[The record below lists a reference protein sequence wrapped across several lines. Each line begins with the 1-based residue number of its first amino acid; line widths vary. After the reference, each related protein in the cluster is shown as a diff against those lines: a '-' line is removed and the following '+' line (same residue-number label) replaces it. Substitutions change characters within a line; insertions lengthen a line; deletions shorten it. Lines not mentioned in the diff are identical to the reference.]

1 MKPVVFVEV
10 HGELD
15 VDSGARGEGR
25 VLDLVKA
32 ELVEAVDEF
41 EGDAV
46 LVLARSGLLVEDFLA
61 FDDAHVV
68 LAEEGRERHFDG
80 LELVGGAGLAVACRP
95 VVAGVDFLFAG
106 DVGLLFRP
114 ELLGRPFGAPDD
126 ELLALEDGCVAV
138 GHGDDESGDA

>member
-1 MKPVVFVEV
+1 MKPVEFVEV

-106 DVGLLFRP
+106 DVGTGPGERVGSVNERSTHHRVVSGQLHDAQTPANRP
-114 ELLGRPFGAPDD
+114 LPH
-126 ELLALEDGCVAV
+126 V
-138 GHGDDESGDA
+138 

>member
-1 MKPVVFVEV
+1 MKPVVFVE
-10 HGELD
+10 ERREID
-15 VDSGARGEGR
+15 ADSGARGEGR

-68 LAEEGRERHFDG
+68 LAEEGRERHFETVSN
-80 LELVGGAGLAVACRP
+80 LSVVPAWPLHVAQLWP
-95 VVAGVDFLFAG
+95 VSTFFSRAM
-106 DVGLLFRP
+106 
-114 ELLGRPFGAPDD
+114 
-126 ELLALEDGCVAV
+126 
-138 GHGDDESGDA
+138 